1 MKLPEVS
8 LYRFPSEDAANSAMA
23 QVTQLVARGS
33 DSVDGPDCATFPV
46 VRITDGAHAVMEFV
60 IPPDTP
66 AVQNL
71 MAAQTLAALLLRS
84 AGIQLPGKALG
95 DAVSQLE
102 IQGALYALT
111 HLLPGGWTPIVQAIL
126 QAAGVDAPGSIP
138 GILTGAI
145 KETLMAITVSD
156 VEILKA
162 LGDAFTLASQNLE
175 KAKADG
181 VVTTDEIVV
190 MVEESAVVALKDT
203 IGPDV
208 PGLDRFVDL
217 AKGVI
222 GALLPLILKPAAPKS

>member
-8 LYRFPSEDAANSAMA
+8 TYRFPNEDASNAALA
-23 QVTQLVARGS
+23 KVTQMLS
-33 DSVDGPDCATFPV
+33 DADYAGKTFQIERIADGHPV
-46 VRITDGAHAVMEFV
+46 SLLFV
-60 IPPDTP
+60 IPQGTRP
-66 AVQNL
+66 VQNL
-71 MAAQTLAALLLRS
+71 VAAQTLAALLLRN
-84 AGIQLPGKALG
+84 AGIQLPGKSLG

-102 IQGALYALT
+102 IQGSLYALT
-111 HLLPGGWTPIVQAIL
+111 HLLPVGWTPIVQAIL
-126 QAAGVDAPGSIP
+126 QAAGVSAPTSIP

-145 KETLMAITVSD
+145 RETLMAITVSD